1 MQSTT
6 QTFPPLAADHF
17 SNHLHPR
24 FPELLL
30 PPSFLADDET
40 VGGGPILPQPG
51 FVTLEA
57 DPPNVILLPAVFVG
71 ESLAL
76 LIP

>member
-1 MQSTT
+1 MKVQRRHGPRS
-6 QTFPPLAADHF
+6 FF
-17 SNHLHPR
+17 NHLHPR
-24 FPELLL
+24 FALLLL
-30 PPSFLADDET
+30 PPSFLTDDET

-57 DPPNVILLPAVFVG
+57 EPPNVILLPPVFTG